1 LSIEVRRID
10 ADEFEAW
17 DALITTTFGYDP
29 RREDLEFFRN
39 RNELD
44 RAFAAYDGGEMVGTA
59 GAISYQITLPGGAT
73 LPAAGIT
80 AVTVKSTHRRR
91 GVLTAMMRAQHVDA
105 AERNEPVAVLWASE
119 SAIYPRF
126 GYGIATEAADLT
138 IDRRHTAME
147 FPAGTSGR
155 VRLLTLDEAKAVLP
169 DLYERSTAG
178 IPGTVLRSD
187 PREWD
192 AYFYDPEPWRDG
204 ASAARFAVFEWDGEP
219 RGYVRYRQKPDWE
232 DNHPNH
238 RVRVGE
244 LHAVDAE
251 AYAALFRY
259 VFSIDLTTVVE
270 IHNRRLDEP
279 LSWMLAEPRRLRKRV
294 YDQIWLKA
302 FDVPEALAARRY
314 AVDGSL
320 VIEVVD
326 DFDDSGGRFLL
337 EGGPDGARCVPTG
350 RDADLT
356 LPVADLS
363 AALLGRARFGQLAWV
378 GRVAGDGEAV
388 RRAQSMFAWPV
399 EPWCTVHF

>member
-1 LSIEVRRID
+1 VSIEVRNID

-29 RREDLEFFRN
+29 RQEDLEFFRS

-44 RAFAAYDGGEMVGTA
+44 RALAAYDGAEMVGTA
-59 GAISYQITLPGGAT
+59 GAISYEIRLPGGAT

-91 GVLTAMMRAQHVDA
+91 GVLTAMMRAQHADA
-105 AERNEPVAVLWASE
+105 AMRREPLAVLWASE

-147 FPAGTSGR
+147 FPASTSGR
-155 VRLLTLDEAKAVLP
+155 VRLLTLDEAKAMLP
-169 DLYERSTAG
+169 DLYARSTAG
-178 IPGTVLRSD
+178 IPGTLLRSD

-192 AYFYDPEPWRDG
+192 AYFYDPEQWRDG
-204 ASAARFAVFEWDGEP
+204 ASAARFAVFERDGEP
-219 RGYVRYRQKPDWE
+219 RGYVRYRQKPDWA

-238 RVRVGE
+238 QVRVGE

-259 VFSIDLTTVVE
+259 VFSIDLVTTVE

-279 LSWMLAEPRRLRKRV
+279 LAWMVAEPRRLRKRV
-294 YDQIWLKA
+294 YEQLWLKA
-302 FDVPEALAARRY
+302 FDFAGALAARRY

-320 VIEVVD
+320 VLEVVD
-326 DFDDSGGRFLL
+326 DFDDAGGRFLL
-337 EGGPDGARCVPTG
+337 EGGPDGARCVPTD
-350 RDADLT
+350 RAADLT
-356 LPVADLS
+356 LPAADLS

-378 GRVAGDGEAV
+378 GRVDGDGEAV
-388 RRAQSMFAWPV
+388 RRAQAMFSWPV